1 MRYGFSVKML
11 NYPLASML
19 LGAASSCILITAK
32 LANQLQVTSRE
43 YINEFMFK
51 PGWIFLGLC
60 AVLLFVRT
68 LHDLLSKGPALG
80 AYVEWR
86 QLRQCASTKY
96 RLFLDCY
103 MFLAVVTMFFG
114 GYLVANGFLLVATG
128 QVWALATTLRR

>member
-1 MRYGFSVKML
+1 ML

-19 LGAASSCILITAK
+19 LGVASSCLLITAK
-32 LANQLQVTSRE
+32 LTNLLQLTSRE

-51 PGWIFLGLC
+51 PGWIFLGLG
-60 AVLLFVRT
+60 AMLFFVKT

-103 MFLAVVTMFFG
+103 TLLAVATMFFG

-128 QVWALATTLRR
+128 QVWALASTLRR

>member
-1 MRYGFSVKML
+1 MVFSVRTL

-32 LANQLQVTSRE
+32 LANLLQLTSRE

-51 PGWIFLGLC
+51 PGWIFLGLG
-60 AVLLFVRT
+60 AMLFSVRT

-80 AYVEWR
+80 SYEEWR
-86 QLRQCASTKY
+86 QLRQSATIKY

-103 MFLAVVTMFFG
+103 MLLAVVTMFFG
-114 GYLVANGFLLVATG
+114 GYLVTNGFLLLVTG
-128 QVWALATTLRR
+128 QVWALASTLQR